1 MEPYQTEQTFF
12 TILTLLANAAVVVA
26 VLLALLAAVSRA
38 GRRLAG
44 HVVDLVGPQAKWLAW
59 LVAAVATAG
68 SLYFSEIAPYVPCRL
83 CWFQRICMY
92 PLAAVLLVGALLK
105 DRRARWYAAP
115 FVVVGIPLSSY
126 HFLMER
132 GVFSE
137 SSSCAATVPCA
148 VPWFTELGFVT
159 LAYMA
164 LSGFL
169 LIGTLLVTEA
179 IWDRRVD
186 AHEADPEDS
195 FSPDSP
201 GGGPTGNHGGTP
213 DAEVDAAGNDQGPAT
228 DQSGADDEP
237 GDAPVLEAT
246 T

>member
-12 TILTLLANAAVVVA
+12 TILTLLANAVVVA
-26 VLLALLAAVSRA
+26 ALVLALAALVSRSA
-38 GRRLAG
+38 RRFAG
-44 HVVDLVGPQAKWLAW
+44 HVVDLVGPSSKLLAW

-92 PLAAVLLVGALLK
+92 PLAAILLVGVLLK
-105 DRRARWYAAP
+105 DHRARWYAAP
-115 FVVVGIPLSSY
+115 FVVVGVPLSSY

-148 VPWFTELGFVT
+148 VPWFTELGYVT
-159 LAYMA
+159 LAFMA

-169 LIGTLLVTEA
+169 LIGTLLVVDGIWEHRAATGEA
-179 IWDRRVD
+179 AED
-186 AHEADPEDS
+186 AL
-195 FSPDSP
+195 SPDEAT
-201 GGGPTGNHGGTP
+201 GGPTGNHGGPP
-213 DAEVDAAGNDQGPAT
+213 DDLM
-228 DQSGADDEP
+228 GADDEP

>member
-1 MEPYQTEQTFF
+1 MRFGEIGKFDK
-12 TILTLLANAAVVVA
+12 
-26 VLLALLAAVSRA
+26 
-38 GRRLAG
+38 
-44 HVVDLVGPQAKWLAW
+44 H
-59 LVAAVATAG
+59 TA
-68 SLYFSEIAPYVPCRL
+68 
-83 CWFQRICMY
+83 
-92 PLAAVLLVGALLK
+92 
-105 DRRARWYAAP
+105 
-115 FVVVGIPLSSY
+115 VGIPLSGY

-148 VPWFTELGFVT
+148 VPWFTELDFVT

-186 AHEADPEDS
+186 AHGPDATDDAEDS
-195 FSPDSP
+195 LSPDDAD
-201 GGGPTGNHGGTP
+201 GGPTGNDGGP
-213 DAEVDAAGNDQGPAT
+213 PNADG
-228 DQSGADDEP
+228 DDEP
-237 GDAPVLEAT
+237 GKVPALEAT

>member
-1 MEPYQTEQTFF
+1 MC
-12 TILTLLANAAVVVA
+12 
-26 VLLALLAAVSRA
+26 AL
-38 GRRLAG
+38 RRS
-44 HVVDLVGPQAKWLAW
+44 WCAW

-92 PLAAVLLVGALLK
+92 PLAAILLVGAVLK
-105 DRRARWYAAP
+105 DRRAHWYAAP
-115 FVVVGIPLSSY
+115 FVVVGIPLSGY
-126 HFLMER
+126 HFLMEQ

-159 LAYMA
+159 LAYMS

-186 AHEADPEDS
+186 AAEADPEDS
-195 FSPDSP
+195 LSPDCAE
-201 GGGPTGNHGGTP
+201 GGPTGNHGGPPTASDRDDIAARD
-213 DAEVDAAGNDQGPAT
+213 DAGGGPTGNDVPAPG
-228 DQSGADDEP
+228 DQVGADDEP
-237 GDAPVLEAT
+237 GTAPALEAT